1 MFILS
6 PVKRRLVYVS
16 LFEII
21 AIILSTLLLMLLSGS
36 SAQGSLPMAVAIS
49 VIAVIWNY
57 IFNALFEAW
66 EKRYRIAQRGLK
78 IRMFHASMFELGL
91 LLFTLPLYMLWYQ
104 VGVWQALGM
113 EFALLIFFFFYT
125 FIFTWLFDK
134 FFALAHVK

>member
-6 PVKRRLVYVS
+6 PVKRRLVYVT

-21 AIILSTLLLMLLSGS
+21 AIALSTLLLMLLSGT

-57 IFNALFEAW
+57 IFNALFETW
-66 EKRYRIAQRGLK
+66 EKRYRITQRGLK
-78 IRMFHASMFELGL
+78 IRMLHASMFEFGL
-91 LLFTLPLYMLWYQ
+91 LLLTLPLYMFWYQ

-125 FIFTWLFDK
+125 FIFTWVFDK
-134 FFALAHVK
+134 FFVLAHVK